1 MAGTLLNLL
10 LLGFLLLMAFL
21 CVAAPLAALSFM
33 FWQWHKE
40 LAESIRLKQV
50 RSTQVR

>member
-1 MAGTLLNLL
+1 MAGTLLNLV
-10 LLGFLLLMAFL
+10 LLGFLFLIAFF
-21 CVAAPLAALSFM
+21 CVAAPLAALGFM

-40 LAESIRLKQV
+40 LSESMRLRQV

>member
-1 MAGTLLNLL
+1 VAA
-10 LLGFLLLMAFL
+10 LGFI
-21 CVAAPLAALSFM
+21 

-50 RSTQVR
+50 RSTQIRQGNL